1 MNSYYT
7 PKSVNKTKDNY
18 IIPYHFT
25 GDLADPPP
33 TKTVEVEC
41 ISDYL
46 RSWCSTGYYLLPGQK
61 MRMEVLSTDNTTW
74 QKFQVS
80 LMER

>member
-1 MNSYYT
+1 MNTYCTHTSI
-7 PKSVNKTKDNY
+7 NKISGNF
-18 IIPYHFT
+18 IIHFHFT
-25 GDLADPPP
+25 GDLADPPS
-33 TKTVEVEC
+33 TETVEVEC
-41 ISDYL
+41 ISDYQK
-46 RSWCSTGYYLLPGQK
+46 SWCSTGYYLLPGQK